1 MKKKKTKTEPQKK
14 DQTETSGE
22 PVEKFTTAT
31 QVLEK
36 LQEAADQIVALVEN
50 TTDERILHP
59 QNNEFIDSAV
69 DSLQLIRNR
78 LHDSDDSDR
87 ELIANAISPIIDRT
101 RERLAEIRRE
111 AAERSPELA
120 RKLKPPE
127 FEMPV
132 WYNDSLQSF
141 VKLIEKRDEFIARM
155 KHVLPESRAEY
166 QMMIAEMDTIIN
178 EGEEAFAVEY
188 ERFQKRKQYEDGFRK
203 LLKTGS
209 KKELAE
215 LRKELKKNPTH
226 NGVLERILREE
237 FPE

>member
-1 MKKKKTKTEPQKK
+1 MKKKKTKTKLPKTAKK
-14 DQTETSGE
+14 ETI
-22 PVEKFTTAT
+22 TAT
-31 QVLEK
+31 EILGKV
-36 LQEAADQIVALVEN
+36 QEAADFIVGLFDGAP
-50 TTDERILHP
+50 DEKILHP
-59 QNNEFIDSAV
+59 PNNEFIET
-69 DSLQLIRNR
+69 SLDALQQMRNR
-78 LHDSDDSDR
+78 LHDSDRTDD
-87 ELIANAISPIIDRT
+87 ELIANAIGAIIDRT

-166 QMMIAEMDTIIN
+166 QMMIAEMDTIID